1 MELTAVT
8 SGEGP
13 PLVLLHGFTGNHTSW
28 DGWLPELSKRFR
40 VFALDLPGHGD
51 TKFDGRDS
59 ATGLPHV
66 AAVIDRWLEKQGVV
80 KADFIGYSMG
90 GRTLLHLAALFPQRI
105 SSMII
110 LSASPGIED
119 AAERSRRAHA
129 DDVLADRIESEGLE
143 TFVREWMEQPLFETL
158 TLAEPQ
164 RVAAER
170 SRKLAGDGPSFAQA
184 LRQFTPGRQPSLWPA
199 LARMEM
205 RSLILSG
212 ALDKKYVD
220 ISSQMVAAMPR
231 AEGVVI
237 EGAGHALLLENPVAT
252 EAAVAAFYAERETP

>member
-13 PLVLLHGFTGNHTSW
+13 ALVLLHGFTGNHTSW
-28 DGWLPELSKRFR
+28 DEWLPELSKRFR

-66 AAVIDRWLEKQGVV
+66 AAAIDRWLEKQGVV

-129 DDVLADRIESEGLE
+129 DDGLADRIES
-143 TFVREWMEQPLFETL
+143 
-158 TLAEPQ
+158 
-164 RVAAER
+164 
-170 SRKLAGDGPSFAQA
+170 D
-184 LRQFTPGRQPSLWPA
+184 GRQPSLWPA

-220 ISSQMVAAMPR
+220 ISSQMVAAMPS

-252 EAAVAAFYAERETP
+252 EAAVAAFYAERETS

>member
-28 DGWLPELSKRFR
+28 DEWLPELSKRFR

-129 DDVLADRIESEGLE
+129 DDGLADRIESEGLE

-164 RVAAER
+164 RAAIVPSASPASSTKQPGKPRRKRPGVADRQRRQLSGKDRISDPRSLHDAR
-170 SRKLAGDGPSFAQA
+170 SRFSCRP
-184 LRQFTPGRQPSLWPA
+184 P
-199 LARMEM
+199 
-205 RSLILSG
+205 
-212 ALDKKYVD
+212 Y
-220 ISSQMVAAMPR
+220 PR
-231 AEGVVI
+231 PHHE
-237 EGAGHALLLENPVAT
+237 
-252 EAAVAAFYAERETP
+252 YY